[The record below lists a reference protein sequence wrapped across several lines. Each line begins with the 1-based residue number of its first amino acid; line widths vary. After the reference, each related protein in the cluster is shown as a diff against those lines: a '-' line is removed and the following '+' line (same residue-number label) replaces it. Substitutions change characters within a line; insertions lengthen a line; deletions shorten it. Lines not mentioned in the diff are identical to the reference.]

1 MKARK
6 LKDISVSFI
15 SLVSKG
21 ANRKTIIWKTEKD
34 GKEDDSMNEKIKEI
48 KIVKTDEEKHMV
60 YGIVYSPDEVDTD
73 GDYASAEEIEKAA
86 HRFMVDGRAGYSVD
100 KQHDY
105 HPDYGFVAESWIVK
119 ENDNLFPNDIGAWA
133 VGIKV
138 IDDNTWDEIKKGEI
152 TGLSMAGN
160 AHFEMEDKE
169 FNKFFSFLKKALGM
183 EKNKNEESED
193 DMDEKKVKEIVNT
206 MMDEKTQAIEKSLSE
221 KIDGMA
227 KKMDESIE
235 KIEKAYVQKQ
245 EETQTTQ
252 DKTQEKVE
260 ENDKKVSEL
269 QKSIKD
275 LTAAF
280 GTMTNAIIRKGDDT
294 PSNETKDE
302 EKPVFSNV
310 VHV

>member
-1 MKARK
+1 MNTRK

-21 ANRKTIIWKTEKD
+21 ANRKTIIWKTDKN
-34 GKEDDSMNEKIKEI
+34 GKEDDSMKEKIKEI
-48 KIVKTDEEKHMV
+48 RIVKTDEEKRMV

-73 GDYASAEEIEKAA
+73 GDYANAEEIEKAA

-105 HPDYGFVAESWIVK
+105 HPEYGYVAESWIVK
-119 ENDNLFPNDIGAWA
+119 EKDNLFPDDAGAWA

-138 IDDNTWDEIKKGEI
+138 IDENTWEEIKKGEI

-183 EKNKNEESED
+183 EKNNNKESED
-193 DMDEKKVKEIVNT
+193 DMDEKKVKEIVST
-206 MMDEKTQAIEKSLSE
+206 MIDEKTKAIEKSLSV

-227 KKMDESIE
+227 KKMDESLD

-245 EETQTTQ
+245 AETQTTQ
-252 DKTQEKVE
+252 TQTQEKVV

-269 QKSIKD
+269 EKSIKD
-275 LTAAF
+275 LTVAF
-280 GTMTNAIIRKGDDT
+280 GTMTNAIISKGDNT
-294 PSNETKDE
+294 PSNENTDE
-302 EKPVFSNV
+302 EKSVFSNV